1 MPIDPV
7 TDFEIEAYIDGEL
20 DTERRMAVED
30 HLSRH
35 ADVAARVMADLKVRS
50 ALRLVLQQREPLPT
64 HLADRAETLRQRLGK
79 RRWRLSALM
88 GFSTMGMAA
97 AAAALMLVWPTL
109 HGDVPSYVGDAVMS
123 HRVGLMRAAMT
134 SQVETPHFDAH
145 EMLQSARIR
154 MPVPLTGWRVT
165 DVQLFPSDAGP
176 ALQFMIHT
184 NNGQIMS
191 MFATPTKNRATTQP
205 VAVQRGDT
213 AAAYW
218 NRDGVSYALIGTLPA
233 NELDRAADDVADN
246 AYF

>member
-1 MPIDPV
+1 MSIDPV

-50 ALRLVLQQREPLPT
+50 ALRLVLQQREHLPDMLT
-64 HLADRAETLRQRLGK
+64 DRAETLRQRLAR

-88 GFSTMGMAA
+88 GLSTMGMAA
-97 AAAALMLVWPTL
+97 TGAALMLAWPSL
-109 HGDVPSYVGDAVMS
+109 HGDVPAYVGDAVMS
-123 HRVGLMRAAMT
+123 HRVGLLRAAMT
-134 SQVETPHFDAH
+134 SQVETPHFDAR
-145 EMLQSARIR
+145 EMQKSTRIR
-154 MPVPLTGWRVT
+154 MPVPLRGWRVT

-184 NNGQIMS
+184 SAGEVMS
-191 MFATPTKNRATTQP
+191 MFATPTTSRATTRP

-218 NRDGVSYALIGTLPA
+218 NRDGVAYALIGSLPPT
-233 NELDRAADDVADN
+233 ELDRAADDIADN
-246 AYF
+246 AYY